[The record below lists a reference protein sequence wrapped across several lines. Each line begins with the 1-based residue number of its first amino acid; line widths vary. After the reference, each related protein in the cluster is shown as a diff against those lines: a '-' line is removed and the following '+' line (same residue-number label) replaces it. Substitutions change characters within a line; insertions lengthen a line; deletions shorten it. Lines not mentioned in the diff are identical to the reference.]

1 VLFLQARASM
11 VGSEGMK
18 PPDAGGEFRQVLML
32 RLAPVGE
39 AR

>member
-11 VGSEGMK
+11 LRIEAAMQ
-18 PPDAGGEFRQVLML
+18 PDAGGEFRQVLML